1 MLDRIKRLIEG
12 VKKAKKDPERA
23 AESLKVDA
31 KLKLRSMNN
40 VTFAKKLETV
50 FLPSNVIIMALLTI
64 TSYIFILSPTANPT
78 FYTVLWFI
86 VFCSWA
92 LVGMQYIS
100 MNVPDPEDYNAM
112 SLKVGMAGLIPP
124 LMIMVTVGLP
134 QILVFIV
141 MTFMLMLPII
151 YVIRSN
157 WKISGHMCTYTAMST
172 IMSMV
177 SASFAPL
184 FLMIPVISWSR
195 IKLNAHT
202 AAQVFVGTLLGF
214 VIPYTFAFLM
224 PLV

>member
-1 MLDRIKRLIEG
+1 MLERVERLVERVKR
-12 VKKAKKDPERA
+12 AKKDPERA

-31 KLKLRSMNN
+31 KIKLRSMNN
-40 VTFAKKLETV
+40 VVFAKKLEMV
-50 FLPSNVIIMALLTI
+50 FLPSNVIIMALIAL
-64 TSYIFILSPTANPT
+64 TSYIFILSPSANPT
-78 FYTVLWFI
+78 FYTVLWFM

-92 LVGMQYIS
+92 LVGMEYIRR
-100 MNVPDPEDYNAM
+100 NVPDPEEYNAM
-112 SLKVGMAGLIPP
+112 SLRVGMAGLVPP
-124 LMIMVTVGLP
+124 LMVMVTVGLP
-134 QILVFIV
+134 QILVFTVI
-141 MTFMLMLPII
+141 TFLFMLPII

-172 IMSMV
+172 IMAMI

-214 VIPYTFAFLM
+214 AIPYTFAFLM
-224 PLV
+224 PLA